1 MVLAFVVLGEK
12 VTLTKIIG
20 GVLITLGTFVMIL

>member
-1 MVLAFVVLGEK
+1 MWVLYAILGEAMK
-12 VTLTKIIG
+12 WQTIVG